1 MIAISVQ
8 TSNNREVHI
17 LTPEDQPL
25 TAWARL
31 EVQRMIDVTIERY
44 DQRQDLRHK
53 ENSAKLDRL
62 IWLIIVTLL
71 SALGS
76 LASNVLTHLWK

>member
-1 MIAISVQ
+1 MIAARIQ
-8 TSNNREVHI
+8 TSSNGEDNI
-17 LTPEDQPL
+17 LTPDEPL

-71 SALGS
+71 TALGG
-76 LASNVLTHLWK
+76 LATNVLAHLWK

>member
-1 MIAISVQ
+1 MS
-8 TSNNREVHI
+8 SREFGEDNT
-17 LTPEDQPL
+17 LTPDEPL

-71 SALGS
+71 SAVGG
-76 LASNVLTHLWK
+76 LALNVLEHLWK

>member
-1 MIAISVQ
+1 
-8 TSNNREVHI
+8 
-17 LTPEDQPL
+17 
-25 TAWARL
+25 
-31 EVQRMIDVTIERY
+31 MIDVTIERY

-71 SALGS
+71 SAVGG
-76 LASNVLTHLWK
+76 LALNVLEHLWK